1 MNFTHSLG
9 NIVVITHIYEVNLK
23 RTCNLGVTAEKRE
36 EYGVSH
42 KLLHCFLMQIWEHLV
57 HMYIHECEYVDFN
70 ACNVYICIY
79 MHVYIHFIYI
89 YTHIH
94 R

>member
-1 MNFTHSLG
+1 MKQDMDTYERTMAFAMAFSFCVCANRKEERKDRFELRIGESDCKYMN
-9 NIVVITHIYEVNLK
+9 
-23 RTCNLGVTAEKRE
+23 
-36 EYGVSH
+36 
-42 KLLHCFLMQIWEHLV
+42 
-57 HMYIHECEYVDFN
+57 EYVGLD

-94 R
+94 RNMYVCNRF

>member
-1 MNFTHSLG
+1 MDTYERTMHARWHFHFVYVQIEKKNRKVVSSRIGESDCKYMN
-9 NIVVITHIYEVNLK
+9 
-23 RTCNLGVTAEKRE
+23 
-36 EYGVSH
+36 EYAG
-42 KLLHCFLMQIWEHLV
+42 L
-57 HMYIHECEYVDFN
+57 D

-94 R
+94 RNMYVCNRF

>member
-1 MNFTHSLG
+1 MNARCMRDGIFILCMCKS
-9 NIVVITHIYEVNLK
+9 K
-23 RTCNLGVTAEKRE
+23 RRTERSFHLELRIGESDCKYIN
-36 EYGVSH
+36 EYAG
-42 KLLHCFLMQIWEHLV
+42 L
-57 HMYIHECEYVDFN
+57 D

-94 R
+94 RNMYVCNRF